1 MLRGAPI
8 LKTMKLS
15 KLDRFFL
22 KEEYTQIGN
31 LCKISKEK
39 AAAPQMFIRYTVI
52 QGTQQTP
59 CYKCG
64 KTLCS
69 YTRGPK

>member
-15 KLDRFFL
+15 KLSRFFL
-22 KEEYTQIGN
+22 KEEYSQTEN
-31 LCKISKEK
+31 LSKISKAK
-39 AAAPQMFIRYTVI
+39 AAPPQMLIRYTVI

-59 CYKCG
+59 CY
-64 KTLCS
+64 
-69 YTRGPK
+69 